1 MNFFFFFKN
10 NRTCLEQF
18 LADNGFGSPLY
29 LLTANQWTT
38 TTATLR
44 PSFTAAFADF
54 GEHFIIATPLRA
66 STFHSFYWKKKYMRS
81 TDLLWGYDS
90 DFFDILHTQPHD
102 VGIKRKWAPRLGFSP
117 SFFRLASVLPPS
129 FLSKFFKGPSDRLIP
144 ALCTYTFPPK
154 PSKASTSFTY
164 LPQFKHLR
172 CSEPQSAAFYLC
184 HHVERLTSKEQEKK
198 GGVGGSGS
206 DGELKEFHLARDE
219 KHRLEKNLQ
228 RMRELL
234 PQLPFFC

>member
-1 MNFFFFFKN
+1 MPGTVPCWQRLWLTSLSPHCKSMNHHHRHPAAIFHCCICRFW
-10 NRTCLEQF
+10 RTFYNSDASEGFNFPF
-18 LADNGFGSPLY
+18 L
-29 LLTANQWTT
+29 LL
-38 TTATLR
+38 
-44 PSFTAAFADF
+44 
-54 GEHFIIATPLRA
+54 
-66 STFHSFYWKKKYMRS
+66 KKKYMRS

-184 HHVERLTSKEQEKK
+184 HHVERLTSKEEEKK

-219 KHRLEKNLQ
+219 THRLEKNLQ